1 VVRQQAAPFS
11 RLTFHIS
18 PMTINFINQISMSNN
33 SNNTLDQNILRQIF
47 FIIVLLGLGVLL
59 FIELS
64 FFVPAVLGSLAL
76 YILMRKRMHYLV
88 EVKKWGKTRA
98 AWVLMILSF
107 LVILLP
113 FGILANLLAT
123 KIVYGVEHSSE
134 IIAQLKGLTDAM
146 QKRFGFTIVDDNT
159 INQIGPYIGQ
169 VIPKILKVTTNTI
182 AVIGVLYF
190 TLYFMLINSRNM
202 EDMLYEYLPLKDSN
216 VDLIGEDINRT
227 IHASVIGI
235 PLIALIQGV
244 VGLVGYF
251 VLGVRDPLLWFA
263 VTCIT
268 AMLPVVGA
276 ALAYV
281 PLAIIFFAQG
291 RNLQGVLMLIYGFGI
306 IGLVDNL
313 FRFLLNKRLGNI
325 HPLITVFGVIAG
337 ITLFG
342 FVGLIFGPM
351 LLSLFIVLLK
361 VYSNEFISKRREIK
375 RTK

>member
-1 VVRQQAAPFS
+1 
-11 RLTFHIS
+11 
-18 PMTINFINQISMSNN
+18 MSN

-47 FIIVLLGLGVLL
+47 FLLVIIGLGVLL

-64 FFVPAVLGSLAL
+64 FFIPAVLGSLAL
-76 YILMRKRMHYLV
+76 YILMRKRMHYLT
-88 EVKKWGKTRA
+88 ETKRWGKTKA
-98 AWVLMILSF
+98 AWFLMVLSF

-123 KIVYGVEHSSE
+123 KIVYAVEHSNE
-134 IIAQLKGLTDAM
+134 ILTSLKTLSDQIET
-146 QKRFGFTIVDDNT
+146 RFGFTIADDNT
-159 INQIGPYIGQ
+159 INKIGPFIGQ
-169 VIPKILKVTTNTI
+169 VIPKILKITTNTI

-190 TLYFMLINSRNM
+190 TLYFMLVNSRVM
-202 EDMLYEYLPLKDSN
+202 EDKLYEYVPLKDSN
-216 VDLIGEDINRT
+216 VDLIGQDINRT

-244 VGLVGYF
+244 VGLVGYLL
-251 VLGVRDPLLWFA
+251 LGVKEPYLWFA

-291 RNLQGVLMLIYGFGI
+291 QNWQGVVMLIYGFGI

-313 FRFLLNKRLGNI
+313 FRFMLNRRLGNI

-337 ITLFG
+337 LTMFG

-361 VYSNEFISKRREIK
+361 VYSNEFISKRRESK
-375 RTK
+375 RVNNK